1 MTADALVTSQR
12 GIRGQ
17 ILLEIKKTQPITA
30 KELGVRF
37 GISANA
43 VRRHLRELELEG
55 LVRFG
60 RERQAMGA
68 PAFAYRLTD
77 AGEAQFPNGYRDALT
92 ELLDRVAA
100 RDGREA
106 VVQLFEERYADLAR
120 RLQAQVDVAPDE
132 ERLTLIAHALSEAGY
147 MAEWQGEAGEFR
159 LAEHNCAM
167 KAVVQRYPEICAVE
181 ERFLRDVLSAHVQ
194 RRAHIVSGCNACEY
208 SISFSSEPVQIQP
221 RQRESA

>member
-1 MTADALVTSQR
+1 MSGPR

-17 ILLEIKKTQPITA
+17 ILLEIKKSQPITA
-30 KELGVRF
+30 KDLGLRF

-43 VRRHLRELELEG
+43 VRRHLRELEGEG

-68 PAFAYRLTD
+68 PSFAYRLTET
-77 AGEAQFPNGYRDALT
+77 GEAQFPNGYRDALT

-100 RDGREA
+100 RDGRAA
-106 VVQLFEERYADLAR
+106 VVEMFEERYALLAR
-120 RLQAQVDVAPDE
+120 RLQAEIDAAPE
-132 ERLTLIAHALSEAGY
+132 EQRLVLIARALTDAGY
-147 MAEWQGEAGEFR
+147 MAEWKGEAGEFR

-194 RRAHIVSGCNACEY
+194 RQAHIVSGCNACEY
-208 SISFSSEPVQIQP
+208 SISFSSEPVQIQA
-221 RQRESA
+221 RERESA